1 MKDASVYWLATTE
14 KEIHFIDAII
24 SAYDGMAAVRRDFR
38 ILNGRAM
45 YKVYVSPGME
55 DEFLE
60 VMARLRDIADISEI
74 RRGEDAADDTP
85 AIPAERDG

>member
-1 MKDASVYWLATTE
+1 MKDALVYWLATNE
-14 KEIHFIDAII
+14 REIHFIDAII

-38 ILNGRAM
+38 VLNGRAM

-60 VMARLRDIADISEI
+60 VMAHLRDVANISEI
-74 RRGEDAADDTP
+74 RQGDATDDSP
-85 AIPAERDG
+85 AIPTE

>member
-1 MKDASVYWLATTE
+1 MKDALVYWLATNE
-14 KEIHFIDAII
+14 REIHFIDAII

-60 VMARLRDIADISEI
+60 VMARLRDMANISEI
-74 RRGEDAADDTP
+74 RRGEDTTDDTP
-85 AIPAERDG
+85 VSSAERDG

>member
-1 MKDASVYWLATTE
+1 MKDASVYWLATNE
-14 KEIHFIDAII
+14 EEIHFIDAII

-45 YKVYVSPGME
+45 YKIYVSPGME

-60 VMARLRDIADISEI
+60 VMARLRETASIADLIQ
-74 RRGEDAADDTP
+74 DDDLTL
-85 AIPAERDG
+85 ASS

>member
-1 MKDASVYWLATTE
+1 MKDALVYWLATNE
-14 KEIHFIDAII
+14 REIHFIDAII

-38 ILNGRAM
+38 VLNGRAM

-60 VMARLRDIADISEI
+60 VMARLREIANISEI
-74 RRGEDAADDTP
+74 RQGDATDDSPATP
-85 AIPAERDG
+85 TERNS

>member
-1 MKDASVYWLATTE
+1 MKDALVYWLATNE

-38 ILNGRAM
+38 VLNGRTM

-60 VMARLRDIADISEI
+60 VMARLRDAANISEI
-74 RRGEDAADDTP
+74 RQGDATDDSP
-85 AIPAERDG
+85 AIPTERNS

>member
-1 MKDASVYWLATTE
+1 MNDALVYWLATTE

-24 SAYDGMAAVRRDFR
+24 SAYDGMAALRRNFR

-60 VMARLRDIADISEI
+60 VMARLRETATIADLI
-74 RRGEDAADDTP
+74 RDDDPTLVS
-85 AIPAERDG
+85 D

>member
-1 MKDASVYWLATTE
+1 MKDALVYWLATSE

-38 ILNGRAM
+38 VLNGRAM
-45 YKVYVSPGME
+45 YKVYVSLGME

-60 VMARLRDIADISEI
+60 VMARLRQTASIGDLI
-74 RRGEDAADDTP
+74 RDDDAKTASD
-85 AIPAERDG
+85 

>member
-1 MKDASVYWLATTE
+1 MKDALVYWLATSE
-14 KEIHFIDAII
+14 DEIHFIDAII

-38 ILNGRAM
+38 ILNGQAM

-60 VMARLRDIADISEI
+60 VAARLRETAAIADLI
-74 RRGEDAADDTP
+74 RDDDPTLTS
-85 AIPAERDG
+85 G

>member
-1 MKDASVYWLATTE
+1 MKDALVYWLATNE

-38 ILNGRAM
+38 VINGQAM
-45 YKVYVSPGME
+45 YKIYVSPGME

-60 VMARLRDIADISEI
+60 VMARLRETASIGDLI
-74 RRGEDAADDTP
+74 RDDDAETASD
-85 AIPAERDG
+85 